1 MNPTRVQNGL
11 NFKLSAFRDTTDQQ
25 YDGEQIVQDTGTGGS
40 WPISTDRTT
49 WALGAERLLSALDG
63 EEYNQ
68 FAERAYKAISN
79 TLEADRLAA
88 FDAKSGLYTGEQSFL
103 DWREQTYSTWTP
115 NDVNAIGNSKALS
128 TNVVHYRAIQLAAK
142 LAEKYDST
150 NAVKYTEWAAQL
162 KPLSTSS
169 FGMPNAVCT

>member
-1 MNPTRVQNGL
+1 

-49 WALGAERLLSALDG
+49 WALGAERLLSALNG

-68 FAERAYKAISN
+68 FAERAYNAISN

-88 FDAKSGLYTGEQSFL
+88 FDAKSGLYT
-103 DWREQTYSTWTP
+103 
-115 NDVNAIGNSKALS
+115 
-128 TNVVHYRAIQLAAK
+128 
-142 LAEKYDST
+142 
-150 NAVKYTEWAAQL
+150 
-162 KPLSTSS
+162 
-169 FGMPNAVCT
+169 